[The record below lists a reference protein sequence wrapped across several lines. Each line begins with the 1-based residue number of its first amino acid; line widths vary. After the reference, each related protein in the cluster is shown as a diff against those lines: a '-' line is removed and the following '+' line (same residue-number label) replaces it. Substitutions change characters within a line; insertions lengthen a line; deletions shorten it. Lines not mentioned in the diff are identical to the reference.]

1 MRPLGKCTRRVMTHQ
16 TTHETTRQVMTQL
29 KPCRHMP
36 QLTCPRMLS
45 FSSHSYLPGAIMRS
59 TGPHVHLQ

>member
-1 MRPLGKCTRRVMTHQ
+1 MTHQ